1 MGSDAA
7 ARAVDGVA
15 WYRPARP
22 WVRIGTALAITV
34 AIAAQCQALSSA
46 GVFLPWNVFSFFTI
60 QSNILA
66 AVTLVGLEFRHD
78 TTPYRLAA
86 AIRPGVVLYM
96 SMTGIVYAV
105 LLAPVAADVG
115 LTAKWVDMI
124 VHVVAPIAMVAD
136 WFLAPP
142 HRAPVRADI
151 ARWLAFPVV
160 WLLYTFVRGP
170 IVDWYPYPFV
180 DPRPDAPHA
189 AGSWGMVAVMVA
201 IVTVAVV
208 LFALALVWA
217 TRRRMRAAAPA

>member
-60 QSNILA
+60 QSNLLA
-66 AVTLVGLEFRHD
+66 VVVLLGVESRSETAFHRIAT
-78 TTPYRLAA
+78 

-105 LLAPVAADVG
+105 LLAPASADVG
-115 LTAKWVDMI
+115 LTAKWVDTI
-124 VHVVAPIAMVAD
+124 VHVIAPLVVFLD

-142 HRAPVRADI
+142 QRAPRRGDI
-151 ARWLAFPVV
+151 PAWLAFPVV
-160 WLLYTFVRGP
+160 WLMYTLIRGP
-170 IVDWYPYPFV
+170 IVDWYPYPFI
-180 DPRPDAPHA
+180 DPRPL
-189 AGSWGMVAVMVA
+189 VRKC
-201 IVTVAVV
+201 VV
-208 LFALALVWA
+208 L
-217 TRRRMRAAAPA
+217 